1 MSATP
6 PVLAPDGSGTGAGAA
21 ADAAGAA
28 AAEAALSPGFGSSAA
43 IAGRTVP
50 AASMSVATQSI
61 HFVHLRRC
69 IFMSNLLVGSGPT
82 VPAERGCP
90 VASGFPDHGKLMS
103 TWSVAVFCPARSLLL

>member
-21 ADAAGAA
+21 AAGAAGAD

-50 AASMSVATQSI
+50 ATSVSAARHSI
-61 HFVHLRRC
+61 HFVHFL
-69 IFMSNLLVGSGPT
+69 IYPVITFSFFI
-82 VPAERGCP
+82 PADPEGGAG
-90 VASGFPDHGKLMS
+90 VETSSSEGYGKLMS
-103 TWSVAVFCPARSLLL
+103 SCRVTVFCPPVSFRL